1 MQAMRASG
9 IEQRR
14 WTRAEYDRMIEHGLF
29 GPDERLELIDG
40 EILTVTPQGT
50 PHAGT
55 VGLVQDVLCV
65 VFGHTHVR
73 VQLPFALDPASEPEP
88 DLAVVAGT
96 PRDYGEAHPD
106 SALLIVEVAETTL
119 GFARRSKGS
128 LYARAGIAEYWIV
141 KWGPVARGLPEPA
154 EDRAAG
160 YGYAMATPR
169 PACRRH
175 RRAAGRAGRQDQCR
189 RAPPVGLPRPS
200 TDSTGSRPDPCPR
213 CRSVSTL
220 IARPR
225 SPRRRLGRQLL
236 R

>member
-55 VGLVQDVLCV
+55 IGLVQDVLCV

-96 PRDYGEAHPD
+96 PRDYLAAHPD

-141 KWGPVARGLPEPA
+141 NVGDGALEVYRNPA
-154 EDRAAG
+154 EDRAAP
-160 YGYAMATPR
+160 YGQPMATPKSCAPATSSCRWRRRAPRSASPSSSRR
-169 PACRRH
+169 PVFR
-175 RRAAGRAGRQDQCR
+175 RRAALEGAGLVVLGLSDLRA
-189 RAPPVGLPRPS
+189 RA
-200 TDSTGSRPDPCPR
+200 
-213 CRSVSTL
+213 
-220 IARPR
+220 
-225 SPRRRLGRQLL
+225 
-236 R
+236 

>member
-55 VGLVQDVLCV
+55 IGLVQDVLCV

-96 PRDYGEAHPD
+96 PRDYLAAHPD

-141 KWGPVARGLPEPA
+141 NVGDGALEVYRNPA
-154 EDRAAG
+154 EDRAAP
-160 YGYAMATPR
+160 YGHAYGDTQIL
-169 PACRRH
+169 
-175 RRAAGRAGRQDQCR
+175 RAGDIVVPLA
-189 RAPPVGLPRPS
+189 APGAEI
-200 TDSTGSRPDPCPR
+200 
-213 CRSVSTL
+213 SVAEL
-220 IARPR
+220 FP
-225 SPRRRLGRQLL
+225 
-236 R
+236 